1 MQHCSDLQKICQRI
15 RGKSRSYEQYNFTSE
30 LNDFLKAFFDLAQEY
45 DSLEDFYRI
54 CVAVPLE
61 MIGLD
66 SALYLLDEES
76 KKLYLACDSTQG
88 ICSEKSAAPKHITLR
103 REPYQSDN
111 SYIVPIYNKRPAE
124 GAIFSR
130 KATGQENKSERCVS
144 CNAYNKNRILGIFSV
159 TPLDKLSADDRFFLS
174 KYTNR
179 IGYNLHNRRIALQ
192 NIDHLKFINTLVM
205 DIEHNVIVPNMYFR
219 HLFNKLR
226 KKIIELE
233 GLRDQIRKT
242 IHSEIASPNCES
254 CLSRCDRLSDDLL
267 FYHSEMVKHHSN
279 ISLFLESLFRREH
292 FENGY
297 LVLHPKRCFVEKEI
311 IHPQLENYA
320 SRLRAANITVDRPHN
335 MLDEEFQLVVDIGLL
350 SQVYANLF
358 SNATKYAREVTTR
371 DGMKRKAIAYGREV
385 VDNFTECGKQGVK
398 FNVFSTGS
406 HLGPDEA
413 PFIFQEGVRGKE
425 SKGING
431 TGHGLAFIQ
440 HVVELHGGIVGYEKT
455 SGGNNFFFIL
465 PVSDVK

>member
-1 MQHCSDLQKICQRI
+1 MPHCSDLQKICQRI
-15 RGKSRSYEQYNFTSE
+15 REKSTNYDRYNFTSE
-30 LNDFLKAFFDLAQEY
+30 FNDFLKAFFDLAQEY

-61 MIGLD
+61 MTGID
-66 SALYLLDEES
+66 SALYLLDEET
-76 KKLYLACDSTQG
+76 KELYLACDSTRG
-88 ICSEKSAAPKHITLR
+88 VCHKKKVAPKHVILSM
-103 REPYQSDN
+103 EPYQYDN
-111 SYIVPIYNKRPAE
+111 SYIVPIYSKMPSGGGELSKKTEQEE
-124 GAIFSR
+124 GAH
-130 KATGQENKSERCVS
+130 RCLS
-144 CNAYNKNRILGIFSV
+144 KKAYNRNRILGMFSV
-159 TPLDKLSADDRFFLS
+159 APLDKLSADDRFFLT

-179 IGYNLHNRRIALQ
+179 IGYNLHNRLIALQ

-233 GLRDQIRKT
+233 NLRDEIRET
-242 IHSEIASPNCES
+242 TGPDSASHQCES
-254 CLSRCDRLSDDLL
+254 CLSRCDRLGDDLL

-292 FENGY
+292 FESGH

-311 IHPQLENYA
+311 ILPQLENYA
-320 SRLRAANITVDRPHN
+320 SRLRSANITVDRPNN
-335 MLDEEFQLVVDIGLL
+335 MLDEEFQLIVDIGLL

-358 SNATKYAREVTTR
+358 SNATKYTGEVITR
-371 DGMKRKAIAYGREV
+371 KGGKRKAIAYGREV
-385 VDNFTECGKQGVK
+385 VDDFPECGEQGVK
-398 FNVFSTGS
+398 FNVFSTGP
-406 HLGPDEA
+406 HLDPEEA
-413 PFIFQEGVRGKE
+413 PLIFQEGVRGKG
-425 SKGING
+425 SKGIYG

-455 SGGNNFFFIL
+455 SEGNNFFFIL
-465 PVSDVK
+465 PVSYVK

>member
-15 RGKSRSYEQYNFTSE
+15 REKSKSYERYNFTSE
-30 LNDFLKAFFDLAQEY
+30 FNDFLKAFFDLAQEY

-76 KKLYLACDSTQG
+76 RELFLACDSTQG
-88 ICSEKSAAPKHITLR
+88 ICSAKRAAPNHIALR
-103 REPYQSDN
+103 IEPYQSDN
-111 SYIVPIYNKRPAE
+111 SYVVPIYNKVPAQ
-124 GAIFSR
+124 GAAFSSK
-130 KATGQENKSERCVS
+130 KAGGEKELGRCSSSVS
-144 CNAYNKNRILGIFSV
+144 HDKKRILGMFSV
-159 TPLDKLSADDRFFLS
+159 TPLDRLSADDRFFLN
-174 KYTNR
+174 KYANR
-179 IGYNLHNRRIALQ
+179 IGYNLHNRLIALQ
-192 NIDHLKFINTLVM
+192 SLDHLKFINTLVM

-233 GLRDQIRKT
+233 GLRDQIRKST
-242 IHSEIASPNCES
+242 YSEIASPNCES

-292 FENGY
+292 FESGH

-311 IHPQLENYA
+311 ILPQLENYA
-320 SRLRAANITVDRPHN
+320 SRLRAANITVDRPNN

-358 SNATKYAREVTTR
+358 SNATKYTREVTTQ
-371 DGMKRKAIAYGREV
+371 DGTKRKAIAYGREV
-385 VDNFTECGKQGVK
+385 VDDFTECGEQGVK
-398 FNVFSTGS
+398 FNVFSTGP
-406 HLGPDEA
+406 HLGPEEA
-413 PFIFQEGVRGKE
+413 PCIFQEGVRGKS
-425 SKGING
+425 SKGIHG

-455 SGGNNFFFIL
+455 SEGNNFYFIL
-465 PVSDVK
+465 PVSYVE

>member
-15 RGKSRSYEQYNFTSE
+15 REKSKNYERYNFTSE
-30 LNDFLKAFFDLAQEY
+30 FNDFLKAFFDLAQEY

-66 SALYLLDEES
+66 SALYLLDEET
-76 KKLYLACDSTQG
+76 KNLYLACDSIQG
-88 ICSEKSAAPKHITLR
+88 ICSEKRVAPKHIVLCI
-103 REPYQSDN
+103 EPYQSDN
-111 SYIVPIYNKRPAE
+111 SYIVPIYNKIPAE
-124 GAIFSR
+124 GSTFSQ
-130 KATGQENKSERCVS
+130 KTAEQKKGSEHCSSR
-144 CNAYNKNRILGIFSV
+144 NADKNRILGMFSV
-159 TPLDKLSADDRFFLS
+159 APLDKLSADDRFFLN

-179 IGYNLHNRRIALQ
+179 IGYNLHNRLIALQ
-192 NIDHLKFINTLVM
+192 NVDHLKFIKTLVM

-233 GLRDQIRKT
+233 SLRDQIRST
-242 IHSEIASPNCES
+242 THSEIASPNCES

-292 FENGY
+292 FESGH

-311 IHPQLENYA
+311 IFPQLENYA
-320 SRLRAANITVDRPHN
+320 SRLRAANITVDRPNN
-335 MLDEEFQLVVDIGLL
+335 MLDEEFQLVVDVGLL

-358 SNATKYAREVTTR
+358 SNATKYTR
-371 DGMKRKAIAYGREV
+371 AIITQDGKTRKAIAYGREV
-385 VDNFTECGKQGVK
+385 VDDFPECGEQGMK
-398 FNVFSTGS
+398 FNVFSTGP
-406 HLGPDEA
+406 HLGRKEA
-413 PFIFQEGVRGKE
+413 PFIFQEGVRGKG
-425 SKGING
+425 STGVHG
-431 TGHGLAFIQ
+431 SGHGLAFIQ

-455 SGGNNFFFIL
+455 SEGNNFFFIL
-465 PVSDVK
+465 PISDVE

>member
-15 RGKSRSYEQYNFTSE
+15 REKSKNYERYNFTSE
-30 LNDFLKAFFDLAQEY
+30 FNDFLKAFFDLAQEY

-66 SALYLLDEES
+66 SALYLLDEDT
-76 KKLYLACDSTQG
+76 KKLYLACDSIQG
-88 ICSEKSAAPKHITLR
+88 ICSKKRDAPKHIALCI
-103 REPYQSDN
+103 EPYQSDN
-111 SYIVPIYNKRPAE
+111 SYIVPIYNKISAE
-124 GAIFSR
+124 RSTCSQKVADQKRDTEHCSSR
-130 KATGQENKSERCVS
+130 SAD
-144 CNAYNKNRILGIFSV
+144 KNRILGMFSV
-159 TPLDKLSADDRFFLS
+159 APLDKLSADDLFFLN

-179 IGYNLHNRRIALQ
+179 IGYNLHNRLIALQ
-192 NIDHLKFINTLVM
+192 NVDHLKFIKTLVM

-233 GLRDQIRKT
+233 SLRDQIRKT
-242 IHSEIASPNCES
+242 THSELASPHCES

-292 FENGY
+292 FENGH

-311 IHPQLENYA
+311 ILPQLENYA
-320 SRLRAANITVDRPHN
+320 SRLRAANITVDRPNN
-335 MLDEEFQLVVDIGLL
+335 MLDEEFQLVVDVGLL

-358 SNATKYAREVTTR
+358 SNAIKYAREIITQ
-371 DGMKRKAIAYGREV
+371 DGMARKAVAYGREV
-385 VDNFTECGKQGVK
+385 IDNFPEM
-398 FNVFSTGS
+398 
-406 HLGPDEA
+406 
-413 PFIFQEGVRGKE
+413 R
-425 SKGING
+425 
-431 TGHGLAFIQ
+431 
-440 HVVELHGGIVGYEKT
+440 
-455 SGGNNFFFIL
+455 
-465 PVSDVK
+465 

>member
-15 RGKSRSYEQYNFTSE
+15 REKSESYEQYNFTSKF
-30 LNDFLKAFFDLAQEY
+30 NDFLKAFFDLAQEY

-61 MIGLD
+61 MIGLE

-76 KKLYLACDSTQG
+76 KKLYLVCDSIRG
-88 ICSEKSAAPKHITLR
+88 ICLEKRAAPEYVALR
-103 REPYQSDN
+103 VEPYQSNN
-111 SYIVPIYNKRPAE
+111 SYLVPIYNKRPAE
-124 GAIFSR
+124 GAVFSH
-130 KATGQENKSERCVS
+130 KNKGPKKEFDRCTS
-144 CNAYNKNRILGIFSV
+144 QGAYNRNRILGMFSV
-159 TPLDKLSADDRFFLS
+159 APLDKLSADDRFFLN
-174 KYTNR
+174 KYINR
-179 IGYNLHNRRIALQ
+179 IGYNLHNRLIALQ

-242 IHSEIASPNCES
+242 THSEIASPNCES
-254 CLSRCDRLSDDLL
+254 CLSQCDRLSDDLL

-292 FENGY
+292 FESGH

-311 IHPQLENYA
+311 ILPQLENYA
-320 SRLRAANITVDRPHN
+320 SRLRAANISVDRPNN
-335 MLDEEFQLVVDIGLL
+335 MLDEEFQLVVDVGLL

-358 SNATKYAREVTTR
+358 SNATKYTREVITQ
-371 DGMKRKAIAYGREV
+371 DGITRKAIAYGREV
-385 VDNFTECGKQGVK
+385 IDNFPECGEQGVK
-398 FNVFSTGS
+398 FNVFSTGT
-406 HLGPDEA
+406 HLGPEEA
-413 PFIFQEGVRGKE
+413 PYIFQEGVRGKA
-425 SKGING
+425 SAGVHG

-455 SGGNNFFFIL
+455 LEGNNFFFIL

>member
-1 MQHCSDLQKICQRI
+1 MPHCSDLQKICQRI
-15 RGKSRSYEQYNFTSE
+15 REKSTNYDRYNFTSE
-30 LNDFLKAFFDLAQEY
+30 FNDFLKAFFDLAQEY

-61 MIGLD
+61 MTGID
-66 SALYLLDEES
+66 SALYLLDEET
-76 KKLYLACDSTQG
+76 KELYLACDSTRG
-88 ICSEKSAAPKHITLR
+88 VCHKKKVAPKHVILSM
-103 REPYQSDN
+103 EPYQYDN
-111 SYIVPIYNKRPAE
+111 SYIVPIYSKMPSGGGELSKKTEQEE
-124 GAIFSR
+124 GAH
-130 KATGQENKSERCVS
+130 RCLS
-144 CNAYNKNRILGIFSV
+144 KKAYNRNRILGMFSV
-159 TPLDKLSADDRFFLS
+159 APLDKLSADDRFFLT

-179 IGYNLHNRRIALQ
+179 IGYNLHNRLIALQ

-233 GLRDQIRKT
+233 NLRDEIRET
-242 IHSEIASPNCES
+242 TGPDSASHQCES
-254 CLSRCDRLSDDLL
+254 CLSRCDRLGDDLL

-292 FENGY
+292 FESGH

-311 IHPQLENYA
+311 ILPQLENYA
-320 SRLRAANITVDRPHN
+320 SRLRAANITVDRPNN
-335 MLDEEFQLVVDIGLL
+335 MLYEEFQLVVDIGLL

-358 SNATKYAREVTTR
+358 SNATKYTGEVVTREGT
-371 DGMKRKAIAYGREV
+371 KRKAIAYGREI
-385 VDNFTECGKQGVK
+385 VDNFPEYGEQGVK
-398 FNVFSTGS
+398 FNVFSTGP
-406 HLGPDEA
+406 HLDPEEA
-413 PFIFQEGVRGKE
+413 PLIFQEGVRGKG
-425 SKGING
+425 SKGIYG

-455 SGGNNFFFIL
+455 SEGNNFFFIL
-465 PVSDVK
+465 PVSYVK